1 MELEGI
7 NTSKFNFYIWSIG
20 PTNQSHKATYY
31 SYANLGNLYKSLLVK
46 YLKLGRG
53 AMFKES

>member
-20 PTNQSHKATYY
+20 STNQSHKATYY
-31 SYANLGNLYKSLLVK
+31 SYANLENFYKPLLVK
-46 YLKLGRG
+46 IQKLAR
-53 AMFKES
+53 

>member
-7 NTSKFNFYIWSIG
+7 NTSKFNFYTWSIG
-20 PTNQSHKATYY
+20 STNQSYKAIYY
-31 SYANLGNLYKSLLVK
+31 SYANLGNFYKPLLVK
-46 YLKLGRG
+46 YPKLGRG

>member
-20 PTNQSHKATYY
+20 STNQSHKATYY
-31 SYANLGNLYKSLLVK
+31 SYANLENFYKPLLVK
-46 YLKLGRG
+46 IQKLGRS
-53 AMFKES
+53 AIFKES